1 MTDAALRSSGRLSA
15 VLAGAVL
22 LSLAGSPALAQNPLA
37 GDWTVTIGA
46 EGLVVPQ
53 FSGSDEYEIR
63 PRPIFSV
70 RRAGTT
76 AVFKAPDDGI
86 SFALFD
92 TQRFR
97 IGPVGRFNA
106 GRDQDDA
113 PILRGL
119 GDIDFSVEAGLFAE
133 VWTSDYFRL
142 RGELRRGFGGHHG
155 FIADLGADFVMRPA
169 DRWLVSIGPRI
180 SVADSEYME
189 TFYGVNA
196 AQSVRSGLLA
206 YNPSG
211 GFQKAGVI
219 ASANYQLTPNWT
231 VLGFARYDR
240 LVGEAADS
248 PLVQVGGS
256 ENQFSTGLG
265 VSYSFD
271 VNLFR

>member
-1 MTDAALRSSGRLSA
+1 MPGVIRTMRPSCADWATSTSRWKPASSPKSGRA
-15 VLAGAVL
+15 
-22 LSLAGSPALAQNPLA
+22 
-37 GDWTVTIGA
+37 TI
-46 EGLVVPQ
+46 
-53 FSGSDEYEIR
+53 
-63 PRPIFSV
+63 
-70 RRAGTT
+70 
-76 AVFKAPDDGI
+76 
-86 SFALFD
+86 
-92 TQRFR
+92 
-97 IGPVGRFNA
+97 
-106 GRDQDDA
+106 
-113 PILRGL
+113 
-119 GDIDFSVEAGLFAE
+119 
-133 VWTSDYFRL
+133 FRL

-240 LVGEAADS
+240 LLGEAADS